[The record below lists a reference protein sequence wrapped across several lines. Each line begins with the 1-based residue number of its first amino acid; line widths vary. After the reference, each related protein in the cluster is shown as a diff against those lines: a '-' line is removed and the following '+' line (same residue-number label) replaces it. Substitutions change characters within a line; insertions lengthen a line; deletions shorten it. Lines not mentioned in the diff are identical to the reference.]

1 MDGYKQRTTK
11 KKQAILLATEQL
23 LIEKQSSVTIQDI
36 AKQAGVS
43 PVSIYNYFGS
53 KEQVILR
60 AIEDMVDRQLKRVEA
75 AFEDQDPFAK
85 VLEDL
90 LTLKIQSAQM
100 LDATLIEQII
110 HAPEFQLWAKQ
121 GMAAFENLV
130 QYGKEQGAISQQLS
144 TERFMRYAQVMQDA
158 IMADILKESR
168 PLEEAMQDYF
178 EFFLYGLVQRE
189 DPSTK

>member
-1 MDGYKQRTTK
+1 MDGYQQRTTK

-23 LIEKQSSVTIQDI
+23 LIEKQSAITIQDI

-60 AIEDMVDRQLKRVEA
+60 SVEDMVDRQLERVDVA
-75 AFEDQDPFAK
+75 LQNQDSFAN

-100 LDATLIEQII
+100 LDAPLIEQIM
-110 HAPEFQLWAKQ
+110 HAPEFQHWAAQ
-121 GMAAFENLV
+121 GMRAFENLV
-130 QYGKEQGAISQQLS
+130 QYGKEQGAISEDLS
-144 TERFMRYAQVMQDA
+144 ITRFMRYAQVMQDA
-158 IMADILKESR
+158 ILADILKENR
-168 PLEEAMQDYF
+168 PLDEAMKDYF
-178 EFFLYGLVQRE
+178 EFFLYGLIQR
-189 DPSTK
+189 